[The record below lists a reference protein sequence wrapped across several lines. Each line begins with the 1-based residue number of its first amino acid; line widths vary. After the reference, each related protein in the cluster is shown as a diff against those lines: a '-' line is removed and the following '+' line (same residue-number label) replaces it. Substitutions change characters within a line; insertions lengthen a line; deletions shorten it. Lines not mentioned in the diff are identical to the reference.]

1 VSVTP
6 HPDIA
11 RRLLRTLAAAVLVP
25 SLAMTAVAC
34 GGDSGAK
41 PQRQVVEIVVPA
53 GTQDRLDRGE
63 LVDVMPAE
71 LNFRVGDVL
80 RMRNDDSVD
89 QYVGPYRVQAGTE
102 FELTFGA
109 PGRYG
114 GLCNLAGGAGYKI
127 VITE

>member
-1 VSVTP
+1 MSVTP
-6 HPDIA
+6 RPDIA
-11 RRLLRTLAAAVLVP
+11 RRVLRTLTAALLVP
-25 SLAMTAVAC
+25 ALGVTAIAC
-34 GGDSGAK
+34 GSDGEAK
-41 PQRQVVEIVVPA
+41 PKKQVVEIIVPA
-53 GTQDRLDRGE
+53 GTQDKLDRGE

-102 FELTFGA
+102 LELTFGA

-114 GLCNLAGGAGYKI
+114 GLCNLTGGSGYKI

>member
-1 VSVTP
+1 MSATP
-6 HPDIA
+6 RPDLA
-11 RRLLRTLAAAVLVP
+11 HRVLRILAPVLLVP
-25 SLAMTAVAC
+25 SLGVTAIAC
-34 GGDSGAK
+34 GGDGEAK
-41 PQRQVVEIVVPA
+41 PKADVVEIVVPA
-53 GTQDRLDRGE
+53 GTQDKLDRGE

-80 RMRNDDSVD
+80 HIRNEDSAD

-102 FELTFGA
+102 FEIEFGA

-127 VITE
+127 VITA